1 MTIIVAVHKDGV
13 TAVAADTQ
21 TTFGSFRVL
30 PENQETPKLQRIG
43 DSVIGFA
50 GWGMYENILDDYVD
64 RLETPPVLSDSRSIF
79 VFFTGLWKELHETY
93 NFVNDQC
100 QNDDSPFGDL
110 DASFLVVNPGIIHH
124 VASDMSVTSFR
135 QYFAVGSGS
144 AFSMGALHALYDT
157 GLDAAQLAAKAVD
170 AAMAFDVKCGGRTET
185 VVLDGPTHAKRPGK

>member
-1 MTIIVAVHKDGV
+1 MTIIVAVHKNGI

-43 DSVIGFA
+43 DSIISFA
-50 GWGMYENILDDYVD
+50 GWGMYENILDDYID
-64 RLETPPVLSDSRSIF
+64 RLEIPPTLNDSRSIF

-110 DASFLVVNPGIIHH
+110 DASFMVVTPGVIYH
-124 VASDMSVTSFR
+124 VASDMSVTSFK
-135 QYFAVGSGS
+135 QYFSIGSGS
-144 AFSMGALHALYDT
+144 AFGMGALHALYGT
-157 GLDAAQLAAKAVD
+157 GLNSAELAKKAVE
-170 AAMAFDVKCGGRTET
+170 AAMAFDVKCGGRIET
-185 VVLDGPTHAKRPGK
+185 VILDGSSR